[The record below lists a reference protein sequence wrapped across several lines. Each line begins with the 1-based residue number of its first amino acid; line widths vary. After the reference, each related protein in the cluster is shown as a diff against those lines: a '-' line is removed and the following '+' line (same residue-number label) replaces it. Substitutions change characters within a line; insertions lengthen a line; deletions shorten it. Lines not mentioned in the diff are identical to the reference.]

1 MAVTKI
7 HAERRTPKE
16 FDVVAW
22 KEHPK
27 SKQAVLKIICC
38 AAVKTDRPRRATH
51 LRVIP
56 FIATWRPDKF
66 APKKGVPLLANL
78 GRVFKIKK
86 NEV

>member
-38 AAVKTDRPRRATH
+38 AAVKTNRPRRATQPPCGSP
-51 LRVIP
+51 R
-56 FIATWRPDKF
+56 
-66 APKKGVPLLANL
+66 
-78 GRVFKIKK
+78 
-86 NEV
+86 